1 MVFGLL
7 LERPAAILGVQEARP
22 EARVADELLRPV
34 AEDLLDLRADV
45 APAAMFAQL
54 GGVDDDRELL
64 DQAAEV
70 VAACGELIE
79 ESFYLVLW
87 PVPIGG
93 GGAPPPLLS
102 PRRRGVNKE
111 RR

>member
-93 GGAPPPLLS
+93 GRHPPRLS
-102 PRRRGVNKE
+102 THGEEALN
-111 RR
+111 